1 VSLIALAMTRDNNK
15 NQTKKRKRATVP
27 PPPLPLIQLL
37 QSDPSVLQYFQALQ
51 QSLEED
57 VRIWKNRYLALQNEQ
72 KAAKKSEQAS
82 KSSKAVS
89 NSIKARKQTFNKT
102 ANNPKNNQHETPFR
116 ETMDIEDS
124 MFDDD
129 LSSDSSSNEN
139 DDHHENT
146 ANLLLPNKSDT
157 DENQEQ
163 QQRQKNRL
171 QEAQEEDTH
180 PNDLFYQVKDKDVQ
194 IFRLLKQ
201 AYNDLERLGISL
213 IEHPADANDETK
225 ESIEDA
231 QKETDRG
238 MDADEAGEANNEDKS
253 HSDAESLDADKDEV
267 QRIDEPASAKDRV
280 EPNKISPQ
288 VPAEDKKV
296 IEEINRA
303 LHALTRL
310 YTETSEWG
318 PFAQLKSTN
327 DDECALPDRPCW
339 QCPDHPAHVANE
351 RLFRALLVMDTFCDL
366 SPSLCKSDKTKESE
380 SANIYLGMQQRKS
393 TIQILLLFWRSQIL
407 EERPRTDRAALREST
422 VLVYDP
428 FHQQE
433 STFPPNGIIGGSKS
447 WIRLAH
453 LAERAWQSSL
463 LTQLYLSRDQV
474 QAAASLLIEYVQ
486 VTLPS
491 LQDMEDYPQHP
502 PILSLLVLESMTLLN
517 TKTHDNWFPQW
528 CRNELKEASEHLF
541 RVLSLVIAVCGWIWK
556 KRIQSPDDRIHDVA
570 WVEFQCFQRLCQS
583 SLLWLHIP
591 FSIDDEKV
599 IWQQAKNVGQHHLD
613 ELNAIDD
620 SNASPFLCTS
630 RTLLRILLGKTDVDM
645 DEAVE
650 QHNLLPKVEAL
661 RELRNRRQW
670 PASKDSSTPWNH
682 ATNSLEDR
690 VSSYLLILQ
699 NIMRK
704 VREATDQEERVKLL
718 TTALMASHSLA
729 DGRNALQAA
738 EILVTCP
745 RPLSM
750 TITYRRALDT
760 FAKIAQVPVVRV
772 INLQKRTDRWQ
783 CFMNQASCQR
793 LLVVKAVACLSDANN
808 ESTEEDWEFGGYAI
822 DGTGPMVEA
831 QSRMEAKVGSFA
843 RLNKLAAPQ
852 WRPHDLKAFDRGAP
866 NHESLV
872 SASMSEKACALS
884 HIASWKGALRSFDLL
899 NREENETPDDP
910 LLFRHPSNMTR
921 LFKIAGFAQGPPLI
935 RQKQLSPPSP
945 VCVILEDDAILVDHF
960 AERLQSLLMEL
971 PRDFHICW
979 LGYSRPKSA
988 PIVPYTKRVGIP
1000 TMLWYLTGYILSE
1013 AGAHYLLN
1021 ALPVVGPV
1029 DSWLGLKTT
1038 TTNWDNR
1045 FGVQVGVGTHGGSGT
1060 VQTPSRKELG
1070 QILQFRAYCAMKP
1083 LVAQR
1088 VSTTLNDTRGLNRN
1102 WRHFR
1107 DSDIEYSGD
1116 KVALA

>member
-1 VSLIALAMTRDNNK
+1 MTRDNKK
-15 NQTKKRKRATVP
+15 NPAKKRKRATVP

-57 VRIWKNRYLALQNEQ
+57 VQIWKNRYLALQNEQ
-72 KAAKKSEQAS
+72 KAAKKTEQGS
-82 KSSKAVS
+82 KSSNTVS
-89 NSIKARKQTFNKT
+89 NSNKARRQTPNKT
-102 ANNPKNNQHETPFR
+102 ANNPKNNNQHESLVR
-116 ETMDIEDS
+116 ETIDIEDS

-129 LSSDSSSNEN
+129 LSSDSGMNE
-139 DDHHENT
+139 DDGHHRVTT
-146 ANLLLPNKSDT
+146 AGVLLPDESDT
-157 DENQEQ
+157 DNNQKQ
-163 QQRQKNRL
+163 QHHPKNRSR
-171 QEAQEEDTH
+171 EVQEEDAH
-180 PNDLFYQVKDKDVQ
+180 PNDLFNQLEDKDVQ

-213 IEHPADANDETK
+213 IELPTDVDDETN
-225 ESIEDA
+225 EIINDA
-231 QKETDRG
+231 REETDG
-238 MDADEAGEANNEDKS
+238 DMSADEVGEANNEDKS
-253 HSDAESLDADKDEV
+253 HSDKDALDANKDEV
-267 QRIDEPASAKDRV
+267 ETNYEPAKDKV
-280 EPNKISPQ
+280 ESNETSPQ
-288 VPAEDKKV
+288 VPIRAEDKK
-296 IEEINRA
+296 IMEEINRA
-303 LHALTRL
+303 LHAVTRL

-318 PFAQLKSTN
+318 PFASLKSRN
-327 DDECALPDRPCW
+327 DEKGAVPDRPCW
-339 QCPDHPAHVANE
+339 QCPDHPAHEANE
-351 RLFRALLVMDTFCDL
+351 RLFRALLVMDTFFDL
-366 SPSLCKSDKTKESE
+366 SSSLGKSDKMKQSD
-380 SANIYLGMQQRKS
+380 SADVYLGMQQRKS
-393 TIQILLLFWRSQIL
+393 TIQTLLLFWRSQIL
-407 EERPRTDRAALREST
+407 EEGPRTDRAALREST
-422 VLVYDP
+422 FLVYDP
-428 FHQQE
+428 LHQQE
-433 STFPPNGIIGGSKS
+433 STFPQKGIIGGSKS

-453 LAERAWQSSL
+453 LAERTWQSSL

-502 PILSLLVLESMTLLN
+502 PILSLLVLESMMLLN
-517 TKTHDNWFPQW
+517 TKTHNNWFPQW
-528 CRNELKEASEHLF
+528 CRNELKETSTHIF

-556 KRIQSPDDRIHDVA
+556 QRIQSPDDRIHDVA

-583 SLLWLHIP
+583 FLLRLHIP
-591 FSIDDEKV
+591 FSIDDEKDT
-599 IWQQAKNVGQHHLD
+599 WQQAKNVGQHHLD
-613 ELNAIDD
+613 ELNALDD

-630 RTLLRILLGKTDVDM
+630 KAILRILVGEIYAGM
-645 DEAVE
+645 DETLE

-661 RELRNRRQW
+661 RELRNRLQF

-704 VREATDQEERVKLL
+704 VREATDQEERVKRL
-718 TTALMASHSLA
+718 TTALTASHLLA
-729 DGRNALQAA
+729 DGRNALQAV

-745 RPLSM
+745 QPLSM
-750 TITYRRALDT
+750 TNTYRRALDT

-793 LLVVKAVACLSDANN
+793 LLVVKAVACLSDSNN
-808 ESTEEDWEFGGYAI
+808 KGTEEDWDFGGYAI

-831 QSRMEAKVGSFA
+831 QSRLEAKVGSFA
-843 RLNKLAAPQ
+843 RLNKLVAPE

-872 SASMSEKACALS
+872 FASMSEKACALS

-899 NREENETPDDP
+899 DRETSDVP

-935 RQKQLSPPSP
+935 RQRQLSPPSP

-1000 TMLWYLTGYILSE
+1000 TMLWYLTGYVLSE

-1021 ALPVVGPV
+1021 ALPVIGPV

-1088 VSTTLNDTRGLNRN
+1088 VSTTLSDTRGSNRN

-1116 KVALA
+1116 KVASA